1 MAVWPEKFKV
11 LRDNFKEELGNRV
24 LSSSMDVGP
33 AKKRRRTMLVS
44 TYLTFSVLVE
54 NVDYS
59 EFKKFYFDNDV
70 GIIEFKRPDS
80 NEVVKCRFA
89 SAPTP
94 SFNETVWTIGVNL
107 EVLP

>member
-1 MAVWPEKFKV
+1 MVFWPEKFKV
-11 LRDNFKEELGNRV
+11 LRDNFKEELTDRTI
-24 LSSSMDVGP
+24 SSNMDVGP

-44 TYLTFSVLVE
+44 TYLTFSVF
-54 NVDYS
+54 VDNIDYP

-70 GIIEFKRPDS
+70 SIIDFKRPDS
-80 NEVVKCRFA
+80 GELVKCRFA

-94 SFNETVWTIGVNL
+94 SFNETIWTIGVSL